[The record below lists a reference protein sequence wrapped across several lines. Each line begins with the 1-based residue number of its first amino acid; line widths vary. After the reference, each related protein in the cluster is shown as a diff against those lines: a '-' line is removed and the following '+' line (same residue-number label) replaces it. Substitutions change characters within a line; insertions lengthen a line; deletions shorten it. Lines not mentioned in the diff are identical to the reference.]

1 MTDTD
6 EKSRRLADWHEL
18 LSRPKMGASLDA
30 WNRELRNE
38 VDLIKAAGLLDT
50 EEAHELRELADA
62 AYSHYL
68 EEAITQELNE

>member
-1 MTDTD
+1 M
-6 EKSRRLADWHEL
+6 
-18 LSRPKMGASLDA
+18 
-30 WNRELRNE
+30 RNE